1 MNELALFAG
10 AGGGLLGTTLL
21 GWQPVCAVEK
31 DPYRREVLLRRQRDR
46 MLPLFPVWD
55 DVLNF
60 EGREWRGSVDI
71 ITAGFPCQPHSVAG
85 KRKGAADER
94 NLWPA
99 TARILGEVRP
109 RFALLENVPGLIA
122 NGFIGT
128 VLGDLA
134 ALGYDAR
141 WGVISAADA
150 GAPHRRKRVW
160 IVANANERQWDESG
174 QKIQTGRLATGDSS
188 ENVADAAKTRCSKG
202 RPQAGWEVWD
212 KARRSKPE
220 RLGGDVADA
229 DEPGPQGRIAGPS
242 SSSVPDTHGESSV
255 GTSVSRS
262 ECSYWF
268 VEPDVGRVANGVAA
282 RVDRLGALGDGQVPA
297 VVRLAWE
304 ILAP

>member
-188 ENVADAAKTRCSKG
+188 ENVADA
-202 RPQAGWEVWD
+202 
-212 KARRSKPE
+212 
-220 RLGGDVADA
+220 